1 MKNIIKKQVNAIT
14 KLAFLAIF
22 TSLCLSANLSH
33 ASMIVATALSPQ
45 SIETVQNYSKLN
57 KVKNYAH
64 QIGQYSAAVTSV
76 LTPNVNQL
84 YELENKELA
93 NLKETVPNNIALP
106 SLQSSY
112 SISVQFLEP
121 LSFADSSAKL
131 GFLFLNSTD
140 KNQAISPL
148 GLSSVFSMLAM
159 ATTGQSSSQIYQ
171 LFGTEKEANQLIQND
186 FPKFLQQLKNT
197 PNEKGSEVFL
207 FNKIA
212 VNQKISNQ
220 VDPIYLQLMKQKFF
234 ANQTL
239 FDASLSPA
247 ERVINQEVAKET
259 QGKITQLL
267 PQNSINASTQ
277 VIMTNTLHFK
287 GQWLQGFDEKNTQN
301 NSFYNENGSVFG
313 SVKMMSQEVDL
324 RQFNLNGYMVYDV
337 PYQGGQFIFRM
348 ILLPEG
354 KKISEMTQ
362 YLSQQKWSAFT
373 DTMKNQHCLLSMP
386 KFKMD
391 APAKSIAQEMQI
403 NGVKEVFSTH
413 ADFAP
418 MLGGLGKM
426 HHLDNVFHAVTL
438 AVDEKG
444 TEMSAA
450 TAATVKSKSLK
461 PMCTVN
467 RPFIFS
473 VIDKKTSTPLVL
485 GLMSQPQFN

>member
-1 MKNIIKKQVNAIT
+1 MKKQINLLT
-14 KLAFLAIF
+14 KLAPLALMV
-22 TSLCLSANLSH
+22 SLCLSANISH

-76 LTPNVNQL
+76 LAPNSNDL
-84 YELENKELA
+84 PD
-93 NLKETVPNNIALP
+93 LKEVPQNNKPAAE
-106 SLQSSY
+106 LQSSFN
-112 SISVQFLEP
+112 ISVEFLEP
-121 LSFADSSAKL
+121 LSIADSSAKL
-131 GFLFLNSTD
+131 GFLFLNSAD

-148 GLSSVFSMLAM
+148 GLTAVFSMLAS
-159 ATTGQSSSQIYQ
+159 ATTGTSSSQIYQ
-171 LFGTEKEANQLIQND
+171 LFGTDKEAKHVIHKN
-186 FPKFLQQLKNT
+186 FPQFLQQLKNS
-197 PNEKGSEVFL
+197 PNVKGSEVFL

-212 VNQKISNQ
+212 INQKIAKQ
-220 VDPIYLQLMKQKFF
+220 VDPTYLQLMKQQYQ
-234 ANQTL
+234 ANSTL

-247 ERVINQEVAKET
+247 EQSFNQEVAKET
-259 QGKITQLL
+259 QGKILQLL
-267 PQNSINASTQ
+267 PAQSINQSTQ
-277 VIMTNTLHFK
+277 VVMTNTLNFK

-301 NSFYNENGSVFG
+301 NSFYNEDGSVFG
-313 SVKMMSQEVDL
+313 TVKMMSQEVDL
-324 RQFNLNGYMVYDV
+324 RQFNLNGYMIYDV
-337 PYQGGQFIFRM
+337 PYQGGQFVFRM
-348 ILLPEG
+348 VLLPEG
-354 KKISEMTQ
+354 KKVSEMTQ

-391 APAKSIAQEMQI
+391 APAKSVAQDMQL
-403 NGVKEVFSTH
+403 NGIKEIFSTH
-413 ADFAP
+413 ADFSP

-426 HHLDNVFHAVTL
+426 HHLDNVFHAVTMS
-438 AVDEKG
+438 VDEKG

-461 PMCTVN
+461 PMCTIN

-485 GLMSQPQFN
+485 GLMRQPQFN